1 MQAGWPASILQPD
14 RQECLSPTLETMA
27 GHSKWANIKH
37 KKAAVDAKRGK
48 ASSKIAKEIT
58 VAARMGGGDPAANI
72 SLRPLLAKARAVN
85 MPADNIDRAI
95 KKGTGEGQDGVQFD
109 EIVYEGYAGNGV
121 GIIVKTLTENKNRT
135 ASEVRHCFN
144 KHGNNL
150 GQSGSVSRSFE
161 RKGVI
166 TFSSENTDEEE
177 LMMTALEAG
186 AEDVQDT
193 GETYVV
199 TSDPAAYPDLSDALE
214 AAGFQA
220 VDSELTLVTDLL
232 FEMTDVETTRSV
244 MNFIEALEDLDD
256 VQNVYTNMDVPD
268 AIAEQLEEG
277 E

>member
-1 MQAGWPASILQPD
+1 
-14 RQECLSPTLETMA
+14 MA

-48 ASSKIAKEIT
+48 AFSKIAKEIT
-58 VAARMGGGDPAANI
+58 VAARMGGGDPSANI

-85 MPADNIDRAI
+85 MPADNIERAI

-109 EIVYEGYAGNGV
+109 EIVYEGYAHGV

-144 KHGNNL
+144 KAGNNL

-161 RKGVI
+161 RKGMI
-166 TFSSENTDEEE
+166 TFNAEDTDEEE
-177 LMMTALEAG
+177 LMMAALEAG
-186 AEDVQDT
+186 AEDVQDN

-199 TSDPAAYPDLSDALE
+199 TSEPSAYPDLSDALE
-214 AAGFQA
+214 EAGFKA
-220 VDSELTLVTDLL
+220 IDSELTLVTELMY
-232 FEMTDVETTRSV
+232 EMTDVEATKSV

-268 AIAEQLEEG
+268 TIAEQLEEG

>member
-1 MQAGWPASILQPD
+1 
-14 RQECLSPTLETMA
+14 MA

-37 KKAAVDAKRGK
+37 KKAAADAKRGK
-48 ASSKIAKEIT
+48 AFSKIAKEIT

-72 SLRPLLAKARAVN
+72 TLRPLLAKARAVN

-95 KKGTGEGQDGVQFD
+95 KKGTGEGQDGVVFE

-121 GIIVKTLTENKNRT
+121 GVIVKTLTDNKNRT

-166 TFSSENTDEEE
+166 TFSSEDTDEEA
-177 LMMTALEAG
+177 LMMAALEGG
-186 AEDVQDT
+186 AEDVADQ

-199 TSDPAAYPDLSDALE
+199 TCDPSTYPDLNDALE
-214 AAGFQA
+214 QAGFKA
-220 VDSELTLVTDLL
+220 ADTELTLVTDLM
-232 FEMTDVETTRSV
+232 FEMTDVDTTKSV
-244 MNFIEALEDLDD
+244 MGFIEALEDLDD

-268 AIAEQLEEG
+268 AIAEQLGEE
-277 E
+277 

>member
-1 MQAGWPASILQPD
+1 
-14 RQECLSPTLETMA
+14 MA

-48 ASSKIAKEIT
+48 AFSKIAKEIT

-95 KKGTGEGQDGVQFD
+95 KKGTGEGQDDVQFV
-109 EIVYEGYAGNGV
+109 EIVYEGYCNGV

-135 ASEVRHCFN
+135 ASEVRHCFS
-144 KHGNNL
+144 KHNNNL
-150 GQSGSVSRSFE
+150 GQTGSVSRSFE

-166 TFSSENTDEEE
+166 TFSAEDTDEEE
-177 LMMTALEAG
+177 LMMAALEAG
-186 AEDVQDT
+186 AEDIQDN
-193 GETYVV
+193 GETYAV
-199 TSDPAAYPDLSDALE
+199 TSDPNDYPDLSDALE
-214 AAGFQA
+214 EAGFKA
-220 VDSELTLVTDLL
+220 IDSELTLVSDLL
-232 FEMTDVETTRSV
+232 FEMTDVETTQSV

-268 AIAEQLEEG
+268 AIAEQLDSEE